1 MKRSTVGKPG
11 HSGRSNTSGQ
21 GWWWVGA
28 GTVSLVSVAA
38 YTVYKRQ
45 RWLPTPQPPVA
56 SDPAKLTGTQAESS
70 PLPPPKQPVFPPA
83 QEREHTVL
91 MPSMKIEVLPTPF
104 DTASNRV
111 PSQGC
116 APLCEA
122 QSLPANNGLPPIGP
136 SATALSGPAPV
147 TDTPSAFGLSDP
159 APMDDYTS
167 WKSGSAANSRADTRG
182 SGSSRARSDNLDNLL
197 NMAEKLRNRGINAT
211 QDCLPELGAILGR
224 GSFGKVYKGRWKG
237 AMVAVKIIEHSA
249 DENSKIESFRENLV
263 SSNLQHPNVLITY
276 KVITLGQSGKV
287 TGQQPGSLDSARGSS
302 GHAPQVAG
310 SAPPTLQQTPKS
322 GGGDFEEV
330 HETWLLSEFCDNGNL
345 DRAVSGGRFHDKAT
359 GAPEMMAIY
368 RCLLD
373 IAAGMDYLH
382 SLGVLHG
389 DLKGGNVLMKST
401 SMHDDP
407 RGFVCKLGDF
417 GLSRVL
423 DCNSTHVSTGTYG
436 TVSYCSPELLKDG
449 KLTKAADVYS
459 FAMMMWEIYTG
470 TALFRGLNSSQ
481 VFFKVL
487 MGYRPP
493 IPPDMPAVYKDLMTA
508 CWDEDPASRPPFC
521 DIERYLRAMYYN
533 SGEGKPRDSRR
544 SLELNPWG

>member
-1 MKRSTVGKPG
+1 MKSTE
-11 HSGRSNTSGQ
+11 T
-21 GWWWVGA
+21 A
-28 GTVSLVSVAA
+28 SV
-38 YTVYKRQ
+38 
-45 RWLPTPQPPVA
+45 
-56 SDPAKLTGTQAESS
+56 
-70 PLPPPKQPVFPPA
+70 PPPKQPVFPEPKEA
-83 QEREHTVL
+83 ENIVL
-91 MPSMKIEVLPTPF
+91 MHSMRFEALSTPF
-104 DTASNRV
+104 DTAYNTV
-111 PSQGC
+111 QPV
-116 APLCEA
+116 CEF
-122 QSLPANNGLPPIGP
+122 QSLPLPASTALPPLGP
-136 SATALSGPAPV
+136 SATALSEPAPA
-147 TDTPSAFGLSDP
+147 TTHDTPSAFGLTDP
-159 APMDDYTS
+159 VSMDDYSS
-167 WKSGSAANSRADTRG
+167 WKAGNTRG
-182 SGSSRARSDNLDNLL
+182 STAGSGRGSGTGSTKSENLDALL
-197 NMAEKLRNRGINAT
+197 GLAEKLRARSSSAT
-211 QDCLPELGAILGR
+211 QESLPELGAVLGR

-249 DENSKIESFRENLV
+249 DENSKIEGFRENLV
-263 SSNLQHPNVLITY
+263 CSNIQHPNVLITY
-276 KVITLGQSGKV
+276 KVITLGQHGKV
-287 TGQQPGSLDSARGSS
+287 TGQPGSLDSARGSS

-310 SAPPTLQQTPKS
+310 VAPTGSGSAPHAQPS
-322 GGGDFEEV
+322 GDFEEV
-330 HETWLLSEFCDNGNL
+330 HETWLLSEFCDKGNL

-401 SMHDDP
+401 SMYDDP
-407 RGFVCKLGDF
+407 RGFVCKIGDF

-449 KLTKAADVYS
+449 KLTKSADVYS

-470 TALFRGLNSSQ
+470 THLFRGLNSSQ

-493 IPPDMPAVYKDLMTA
+493 VPPDMPEAYKDLMTA
-508 CWDEDPASRPPFC
+508 CWDENPANRPPFC
-521 DIERYLRAMYYN
+521 DIERYIRSMYYN
-533 SGEGKPRDSRR
+533 SGDGKPRDSRR